1 MNNPSLL
8 PHANLVF
15 LCSPNSTKQN
25 LLEELDG
32 IQSDLT
38 ALKLKNEELKVNQQ
52 DYSQEVCS
60 IYMCYLLGKMLR
72 EKMVPDVLSMT
83 RA

>member
-1 MNNPSLL
+1 MLNIPSQLSL
-8 PHANLVF
+8 ANLLF

-52 DYSQEVCS
+52 DYSLEVCS
-60 IYMCYLLGKMLR
+60 IFKQ
-72 EKMVPDVLSMT
+72 
-83 RA
+83 